1 MALLCLAYLLK
12 CPSNQVGGKGWWGG
26 WRWFTPE
33 NTFLY
38 READC
43 PAREEYLFHWL
54 QESIR
59 YIKGPLNLIYFNQTA
74 FFELFFKFVL
84 VLSISFQRE
93 AVFFSRYLKGVPWN
107 IKGIGYRC
115 GAFSCQTLFSN
126 PPPGLEFLLSS
137 PSLGE
142 TSVIRAKKIWQSL
155 HEQYY
160 MPT

>member
-1 MALLCLAYLLK
+1 M
-12 CPSNQVGGKGWWGG
+12 GGGRGGG

-59 YIKGPLNLIYFNQTA
+59 YLKGPLNLIYFNQTA

-93 AVFFSRYLKGVPWN
+93 AVFLSRYLKGVPWN

-115 GAFSCQTLFSN
+115 GASSC
-126 PPPGLEFLLSS
+126 
-137 PSLGE
+137 
-142 TSVIRAKKIWQSL
+142 
-155 HEQYY
+155 
-160 MPT
+160 